1 MDFIAFQNAVQ
12 LNGGIIP
19 EHLKDVARKFRG
31 EQDAAV
37 MGAEAAVATASDQII
52 DALDAEPEIV
62 RAILAD
68 NGIETAE
75 DASEETLRDLLAAHG
90 DLPELAGI
98 IAEAIADVD
107 ADVDATTIVVE
118 PEPEPEPD
126 AAGADADTGA
136 DADAAGSPDQ
146 TAADEPAKGEVA
158 AAEDASEETVAPDF
172 DAMNRADLVAFASVN
187 ELEEVNTRS
196 NVREDTIREQVRK
209 AWAAKQ
215 AKLAETA
222 NG

>member
-52 DALDAEPEIV
+52 DALDAEPDIV

-75 DASEETLRDLLAAHG
+75 DASEETLRELLAAHG

-98 IAEAIADVD
+98 IAEHIAEMTALIDETTVAVD
-107 ADVDATTIVVE
+107 ASVD
-118 PEPEPEPD
+118 
-126 AAGADADTGA
+126 AGADADTGA
-136 DADAAGSPDQ
+136 APAQAG
-146 TAADEPAKGEVA
+146 DEQAGDDETP
-158 AAEDASEETVAPDF
+158 AEDASEETPAPDF
-172 DAMNRADLVAFASVN
+172 DAMKRADLVAFASVN
-187 ELEEVNTRS
+187 ELEDVNTRS
-196 NVREDTIREQVRK
+196 NVRDDTIREQVRA

-215 AKLAETA
+215 AKIAETA

>member
-37 MGAEAAVATASDQII
+37 MGAEAAAATASDQII

-75 DASEETLRDLLAAHG
+75 DASEETLRELLAAHG

-98 IAEAIADVD
+98 IAEHIAEMTALIDETTVVVD
-107 ADVDATTIVVE
+107 ASVD
-118 PEPEPEPD
+118 
-126 AAGADADTGA
+126 AGADADTGA
-136 DADAAGSPDQ
+136 APAQADDDEQAGDDGTP
-146 TAADEPAKGEVA
+146 
-158 AAEDASEETVAPDF
+158 AEDASEETPAPDF
-172 DAMNRADLVAFASVN
+172 DAMKRADLVAFASVN
-187 ELEEVNTRS
+187 ELEGVNTRS
-196 NVREDTIREQVRK
+196 NVRDDTIREQVRA

-215 AKLAETA
+215 AKIAETA